1 MNGGDNMDT
10 TNLKLLVSSSNKT
23 QKQIASDLN
32 FSQQRFNFYVNGQR
46 EPDASALCEIA
57 EYFGVS
63 VDYLVCRSTHA
74 EKSAAKKS
82 RNELNADEASLLQSF
97 RQLNGEG
104 QEKLLD
110 LADDLIQSRKYKNR
124 STAFVGAE
132 AASA

>member
-1 MNGGDNMDT
+1 MDT
-10 TNLKLLVSSSNKT
+10 TNLKILVNSSNKT
-23 QKQIASDLN
+23 QKQIAHELN
-32 FSQQRFNFYVNGQR
+32 FSYQRFNYYVNGQR

-63 VDYLVCRSTHA
+63 VDYLVCRASRTVNA
-74 EKSAAKKS
+74 PTKP
-82 RNELNADEASLLQSF
+82 RNELNAEEASLLQHF

-124 STAFVGAE
+124 DTVFMGVQ

>member
-1 MNGGDNMDT
+1 MDT

-32 FSQQRFNFYVNGQR
+32 FSHQRFNYYVNGQR

-63 VDYLVCRSTHA
+63 VDYLVCRNAHA
-74 EKSAAKKS
+74 EKSATKKP
-82 RNELNADEASLLQSF
+82 RNELNADEASLLQNF

-124 STAFVGAE
+124 GTVFMGAE

>member
-1 MNGGDNMDT
+1 MDT

-124 STAFVGAE
+124 STVFVGAE